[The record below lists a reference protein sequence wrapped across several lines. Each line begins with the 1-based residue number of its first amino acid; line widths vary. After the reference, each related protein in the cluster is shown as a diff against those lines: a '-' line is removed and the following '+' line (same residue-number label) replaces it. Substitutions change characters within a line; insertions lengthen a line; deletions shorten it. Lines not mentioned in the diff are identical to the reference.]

1 MRNLNLT
8 IKSALLA
15 VFLAW
20 AGISHAAPG
29 DLVVEFE
36 NTPLF
41 SETNFMPGG
50 EAAKWVKVSNNTSVP
65 HAIIVEAINKVNP
78 DGLGDLLNLQIKE
91 NGNILYNNN
100 LSNFFNSGEVVMS
113 NLSGNSSTT
122 YDFIVG
128 FDTTTSNDY
137 QEKNLGFDLLIGF
150 QGQGGE
156 QSSDGQFSVSSGSSS
171 SGLGAVGGSGGPYQG
186 LLISN
191 EALPLV
197 NGNDVTITW
206 NTSYYSTSQVIF
218 GPDSGGPY
226 NLNIALPNFGYASS
240 SPDFLNKV
248 LNHSV
253 TIYNL
258 PPGNYLYRV
267 VSHASPPTISFEH
280 SFSISS
286 NSGESAG
293 DNFSSK
299 LSSVSAGGN
308 KNSKQSSGSKEILN
322 DGTEQGIGD
331 DTKID
336 SKNISYRDYAN
347 PTDSGKSSSVGKLI
361 FKEDEQKPKVNN
373 LASVF
378 SVFDEIPAALKFI
391 FIFLFVILISWVIF
405 LRRKEN

>member
-1 MRNLNLT
+1 MNT
-8 IKSALLA
+8 
-15 VFLAW
+15 VY
-20 AGISHAAPG
+20 AAPG

-41 SETNFMPGG
+41 SEGNFIPGG
-50 EAAKWVKVSNNTSVP
+50 EVAKWVKVSNNTSEP
-65 HAIIVEAINKVNP
+65 HPIIVEAINKINP
-78 DGLGDLLNLQIKE
+78 NGLGDLLNLQIKE
-91 NGNILYNNN
+91 NGNVLYNDS
-100 LSNFFNSGEVVMS
+100 LSNFFNSGELVMS

-128 FDTTTSNDY
+128 FDKTTNSDY

-150 QGQGGE
+150 QGHGG
-156 QSSDGQFSVSSGSSS
+156 QKSSDGQFNISSESSASYLGS
-171 SGLGAVGGSGGPYQG
+171 VGGSGGPYQG

-191 EALPLV
+191 EASPFV
-197 NGNDVTITW
+197 SGNDVTITW

-280 SFSISS
+280 SFVISAIYNTEDKDSDFMSSQKIIPNKISLSKKKMNGNISS
-286 NSGESAG
+286 PISNKKEFTFNENFKNESSQSEYKKT
-293 DNFSSK
+293 N
-299 LSSVSAGGN
+299 LEN
-308 KNSKQSSGSKEILN
+308 KINLQKNTVNKALN
-322 DGTEQGIGD
+322 
-331 DTKID
+331 
-336 SKNISYRDYAN
+336 
-347 PTDSGKSSSVGKLI
+347 KSSI
-361 FKEDEQKPKVNN
+361 NN
-373 LASVF
+373 SASVI
-378 SVFDEIPAALKFI
+378 SSLDEGISKSLKY
-391 FIFLFVILISWVIF
+391 ILISLFSIF
-405 LRRKEN
+405 IIWMFFFRNKES